1 MVGLD
6 EEMMPGCGVE
16 CVKNKINTVVSV
28 RFHFF
33 LCLVNWT
40 IFNRLL
46 DAFLVALGV
55 PWPWGAFCRLWGIL
69 GVAWNFDG
77 FEDPAASSQGHRTE
91 VFDG

>member
-1 MVGLD
+1 MGLD

-16 CVKNKINTVVSV
+16 CVKNIVNTLVFV

-33 LCLVNWT
+33 LCLVNWR

-55 PWPWGAFCRLWGIL
+55 PGTHF
-69 GVAWNFDG
+69 F
-77 FEDPAASSQGHRTE
+77 
-91 VFDG
+91 

>member
-1 MVGLD
+1 VGLD

-16 CVKNKINTVVSV
+16 CVKNIINIVVFV

-33 LCLVNWT
+33 SCLVNWR

-55 PWPWGAFCRLWGIL
+55 PGTHF
-69 GVAWNFDG
+69 F
-77 FEDPAASSQGHRTE
+77 
-91 VFDG
+91 